1 MFALEYTITLIEPV
15 LVTALDGDP
24 NDAVSLPYIPGSAL
38 RGVWVRAFCK
48 NKGLRE
54 LDASSEEHRT
64 LFLNGDVCFLNAYPI
79 MPNEASRTLPMPL
92 SFQMEKNNPKK
103 IGDLAESTI
112 PDDVQWKSMSDPFCT
127 IKDSEVQPIRVNAIL
142 NIHTQRDAKAGRA
155 KKEDGAVFR
164 YSAIEKRQLFKGV
177 LLSEKREQLEKLKS
191 IAPQRAWI
199 GGAQSAGYGKVNLTI
214 HEINNEWIETQEDT
228 DIDESEN
235 VIVTCL
241 SDVVFRNPN
250 GTYGTSANDLKT
262 YMGLA
267 HAELKDVF
275 AKNHTIGGF
284 NRKWGLP
291 LPQTPAIKMGSV
303 FVFSNLSDAEEAKLL
318 QFKEKGIGERKAEGF
333 GRITLNWH
341 GENNISK
348 PKDEEGSS
356 CPDRLPVANG
366 DKDVVKTMLKRMW
379 WAQAEQ
385 EIIRLAKKTI
395 EESSG
400 TLPPKSQLG
409 QFRNVLRNGMNNP
422 ERVKQ
427 FMDHVRQKPTV
438 LKKFSKLRIDKKN
451 LFEFYNEP
459 SEIKNLKNLK
469 NISIGNSDS
478 YVPTEMDLA
487 QFKIK
492 LLLEIVVRLS
502 KQAEN

>member
-1 MFALEYTITLIEPV
+1 M
-15 LVTALDGDP
+15 
-24 NDAVSLPYIPGSAL
+24 
-38 RGVWVRAFCK
+38 
-48 NKGLRE
+48 
-54 LDASSEEHRT
+54 
-64 LFLNGDVCFLNAYPI
+64 
-79 MPNEASRTLPMPL
+79 
-92 SFQMEKNNPKK
+92 
-103 IGDLAESTI
+103 
-112 PDDVQWKSMSDPFCT
+112 
-127 IKDSEVQPIRVNAIL
+127 
-142 NIHTQRDAKAGRA
+142 
-155 KKEDGAVFR
+155 FR